1 MPKGCAALQRDLDV
15 LVEWADRNL
24 VVFSKNCR
32 VLHLGR
38 NSLRHQDMMGEPS

>member
-1 MPKGCAALQRDLDV
+1 MQPSR
-15 LVEWADRNL
+15 ETSERWADKNL
-24 VVFSKNCR
+24 MQFNKERYR